1 MDTLF
6 DILWSEHLI
15 ADIGDGIGLIA
26 IDRVMLHERTGGVAL
41 KSLAAASRTVMAPR
55 QAFAV
60 MDHIVDTLPGRSDR
74 TLMPTGT
81 AFITETR
88 AAARAA
94 GIALFDLGDERQGIC
109 HVISPE
115 QAIVLPGATL
125 VRSEEH
131 TPELQSPM
139 RHSYAV
145 FCLKKK
151 KKQNYTDT
159 NSCLKP
165 NNSNKRKHNTYEQ
178 SYMST

>member
-1 MDTLF
+1 
-6 DILWSEHLI
+6 
-15 ADIGDGIGLIA
+15 
-26 IDRVMLHERTGGVAL
+26 
-41 KSLAAASRTVMAPR
+41 MAPR

-60 MDHIVDTLPGRSDR
+60 MDQIVDTLPGRSDR

-125 VRSEEH
+125 VCPDSHTGTQGAFGALAWGIGSSAAEH
-131 TPELQSPM
+131 ALATGTLRVRKPATMRVTVTGRLAEDRQST
-139 RHSYAV
+139 R
-145 FCLKKK
+145 L
-151 KKQNYTDT
+151 
-159 NSCLKP
+159 NS
-165 NNSNKRKHNTYEQ
+165 SH
-178 SYMST
+178 